1 MIFSTWLTVVVT
13 CLAIGEALNCKYAR
27 FDRDYDSEGM
37 CCQWEES
44 DFDLVEG
51 EYILKEEDIED
62 NCIEREIRRK
72 YWLKR
77 QEKK

>member
-1 MIFSTWLTVVVT
+1 MIFTTWLTVVVT

-27 FDRDYDSEGM
+27 YDRDYDSEGM

-51 EYILKEEDIED
+51 KYILKKEDPED
-62 NCIEREIRRK
+62 NCIEAKVRER
-72 YWLKR
+72 YWK
-77 QEKK
+77 E